1 LKVRPR
7 LKEFSLN
14 ANAGIRYTFAML
26 VVKRTLIVVLAVI
39 AAFLLVIIASLAKN
53 AWESHALQSSLDP
66 FYTNPEEFSEIPGT
80 LVRYEPLGAEVAG
93 AQAYRMLYVT
103 EDFQGNPAVAAGMAF
118 IPNEKAESPRP
129 VVAYI
134 AGTTGQ
140 GDSCAPSRSTDP
152 IDGVKNFLPE
162 AIDQGW
168 AVVAP
173 DEYGVGTQGIQL
185 YLIKEQEVRDTVN
198 SIRALQSIP
207 GASAGDDFAVY
218 GYSQGGHTAL
228 WTGHLSEQYAPEF
241 DLVGV
246 AAVAPAA
253 NLTSIVERQWDDVA
267 GWGIGADVVRSWQV
281 LYPNLFDGLLTDAA
295 RNNYQRIAQ
304 DCTFGSFVEGT
315 IRHKIFKQNFFIEN
329 PVKNSRV
336 AQILIDQTPMP
347 YPADLPLML
356 VQGTADQIVLAG
368 PNADLQE
375 AWCAAGS
382 TINGLWL
389 AGVDHVNI
397 AGMAGPSVA
406 AWIADRFAGR
416 SAPNTCDTP
425 PPRSLITVN

>member
-1 LKVRPR
+1 MSTLRK
-7 LKEFSLN
+7 
-14 ANAGIRYTFAML
+14 
-26 VVKRTLIVVLAVI
+26 TLIGIVAVFVAFILIIVV
-39 AAFLLVIIASLAKN
+39 FLVKN
-53 AWESHALQSSLDP
+53 TVQSYLFQSSLDP
-66 FYTNPEEFSEIPGT
+66 FYASPEEFSEIPGT
-80 LVRYEPLGAEVAG
+80 LVRFEPLGVEVAN

-103 EDFQGNPAVAAGMAF
+103 EDSQGKPAVAAGMAF
-118 IPNEKAESPRP
+118 IPDKKSVTPRP

-140 GDSCAPSRSTDP
+140 GDECAPSRSP
-152 IDGVKNFLPE
+152 NPVSGVKNFLPE
-162 AIDQGW
+162 AIAQGW

-173 DEYGVGTQGIQL
+173 DEYGVGTEGIQL

-207 GASAGDDFAVY
+207 GASAGNDFAVY

-228 WTGHLSEQYAPEF
+228 WTGHLGEQVAPELN
-241 DLVGV
+241 LVGV

-253 NLTSIVERQWDDVA
+253 NLTAIVERQWDEVA

-281 LYPNLFDGLLTDAA
+281 LYPNLFDGLLNNAA
-295 RNNYQRIAQ
+295 RNNYERLAQ
-304 DCTFGSFVEGT
+304 ECTFGSFVEGV
-315 IRHKIFKQNFFIEN
+315 IRHDLFKQDFFSEN
-329 PVKNSRV
+329 PVKDPRV
-336 AQILIDQTPMP
+336 AQILIDQTPTP

-389 AGVDHVNI
+389 GGVDHVNV
-397 AGMAGPSVA
+397 AGMAGPSVVG
-406 AWIADRFAGR
+406 WIADRFAGR
-416 SAPNTCDTP
+416 SAPNTCDIP
-425 PPRSLITVN
+425 PPRTLITVQ